1 MHNNLFKQVI
11 ICTLIIAIVGLGALS
26 LRNYL
31 FPNEQKDDDSSDNG
45 TYFYNEFQVVN
56 VTTEVLIQ
64 RYFIDFKDKLITNPE
79 KAYQLLLTDTKD
91 QFESY
96 SNFLEFVNNH
106 LDMISSSYI
115 KEYTIQSNGRNDRYI
130 IVDQYGNQYTFD
142 IKAVLVYEVSIN
154 YSSNL

>member
-154 YSSNL
+154 YWLI